1 MGTDNPSALSPSAA
15 AIAAK
20 AAYIEKLKTLVG
32 VLYPPGE
39 VSRKAIGGQLYGL
52 AAAAQSI
59 GLDLP
64 ELLAALRVEWDTQ
77 KQEKE
82 NKP

>member
-1 MGTDNPSALSPSAA
+1 MSDILTLTPADR
-15 AIAAK
+15 
-20 AAYIEKLKTLVG
+20 EKLKVLAG

-39 VSRKAIGGQLYGL
+39 VSRKSIGGQLYGL
-52 AAAAQSI
+52 VTAAQSI
-59 GLDLP
+59 GLDLS